1 MSGDSEAVF
10 NAAHRA
16 VLGAGKHLV
25 YVCPPAAWAVT
36 PLFAAVNAPVE
47 EPHEPGVIRTLVFT
61 NSTAEAD
68 DLRIALAKTSFEA
81 LHVVTGCRRA
91 ERKLRGGG
99 AKPLQHLAAAGPDI
113 MELVGR
119 AALKL
124 DRVSRIVL
132 LWPEL
137 SLPGQHEALDTIL
150 AETSNAQ
157 RLIVT
162 SDPTGLA
169 DFLERHARRAP
180 LAVFSS
186 PPEQPCGEVRY
197 AFTDPA
203 HRRTCAVAVLDV
215 TNQPQT
221 LIWDPG
227 TGADLSDLDLC
238 SDVQLHHGSA
248 TPEDAGSNDLA
259 IAMDLPSGEILATLQ
274 AAAKEVVVLLRPTQ
288 LQYLERLT
296 HPTTPLRL
304 PSEVDRARDQAAALR
319 ARVRDQV
326 ARNDWGGQ
334 LMAIEPLLAE
344 FDPTV
349 IAAAVLAGIP
359 QAPAAPATGTWTRVR
374 ISSGRTDQIR
384 PGDVV
389 GMLLNSVG
397 LRRADVG
404 RIDVRDRFTLV
415 EVRPTDAERVV
426 RELSGASIR
435 GSRVVASL
443 DHK

>member
-1 MSGDSEAVF
+1 VF

-36 PLFAAVNAPVE
+36 PLFAAVDAPDE
-47 EPHEPGVIRTLVFT
+47 APSEPGAVSTLVVA

-68 DLRIALAKTSFEA
+68 DLRVALTKTSFGA
-81 LHVVTGCRRA
+81 LHVVTGCGRA
-91 ERKLRGGG
+91 ERKLRGGTG
-99 AKPLQHLAAAGPDI
+99 AEPPQHLAATGPDI

-137 SLPGQHEALDTIL
+137 SLAGQHDTLDTIL
-150 AETSNAQ
+150 AETSSAQ
-157 RLIVT
+157 RLIIT
-162 SDPTGLA
+162 SDPAGLA
-169 DFLERHARRAP
+169 DLLERHARRAP
-180 LAVFSS
+180 VAVFSS
-186 PPEQPCGEVRY
+186 PPQQPSGEVRY
-197 AFTDPA
+197 AITDPA

-215 TNQPQT
+215 TNQPKT
-221 LIWDPG
+221 LVWDPG
-227 TGADLSDLDLC
+227 TLADLSDLDLN
-238 SDVQLHHGSA
+238 SDVRVCRGLGP
-248 TPEDAGSNDLA
+248 PEDVGSHDLA
-259 IAMDLPSGEILATLQ
+259 IAMDLPSGEILQTLQ
-274 AAAKEVVVLLRPTQ
+274 AAVKEVVVLLRPTQ
-288 LQYLERLT
+288 LQYLERLAQPAT
-296 HPTTPLRL
+296 ALPL

-319 ARVRDQV
+319 AQVRDQV

-349 IAAAVLAGIP
+349 IAAAVLAGV
-359 QAPAAPATGTWTRVR
+359 QHTPAAPATATWTRVR
-374 ISSGRTDQIR
+374 ISAGRTDQIR

-426 RELSGASIR
+426 RELNGASIR
-435 GSRVVASL
+435 GSRVGARL